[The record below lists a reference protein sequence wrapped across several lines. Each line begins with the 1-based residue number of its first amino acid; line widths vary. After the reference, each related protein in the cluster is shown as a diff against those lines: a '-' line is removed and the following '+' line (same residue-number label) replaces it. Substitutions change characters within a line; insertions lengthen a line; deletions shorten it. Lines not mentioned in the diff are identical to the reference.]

1 MNIKLDKHIDWK
13 CDIKESL
20 KDKIK
25 FKNGKIELGENWKE
39 TENKY
44 KDFYEY
50 IKHLLKNA
58 NLDEKL
64 VREKIEEMEKE
75 KI

>member
-1 MNIKLDKHIDWK
+1 MNIKLDKDIDWK
-13 CDIKESL
+13 CDIKGSL

-25 FKNGKIELGENWKE
+25 FKNGKIELGENWQK

-50 IKHLLKNA
+50 IKHLVKNG
-58 NLDEKL
+58 NVDNETI
-64 VREKIEEMEKE
+64 RRKIEEMEKE